1 MIIIKWNKVPLT
13 EEMEVFLEE
22 DKISLGL
29 EFKLLINLHQLLK
42 TLQYI
47 KTLKTISNLRVI

>member
-29 EFKLLINLHQLLK
+29 EFKLLINLQQLLK
-42 TLQYI
+42 MLQ
-47 KTLKTISNLRVI
+47 